1 MTRERASGP
10 GDGDPASGS
19 SPPPSVYPEP
29 PVGERGDRVPAAPD
43 HFVPRW
49 QEFADAVW
57 LAAHRSRYARPCDED
72 RPAAAVDTE
81 RPQDAETEQP
91 PPPPA
96 DDGAFLDRPIGL
108 WALFALIVLAFDLGI
123 LHRRA
128 HEIRLSES
136 LLLSGAYVA
145 IGA

>member
-81 RPQDAETEQP
+81 RPQDAETDPP

-96 DDGAFLDRPIGL
+96 PDTP
-108 WALFALIVLAFDLGI
+108 
-123 LHRRA
+123 
-128 HEIRLSES
+128 
-136 LLLSGAYVA
+136 
-145 IGA
+145 